1 MPTNG
6 RLALQACI
14 AEVLAPKAGNV
25 HPGAPFDDATWHD
38 FVASAIACAPIL
50 DVASER
56 GVGQTILDGVRVTR
70 EVADHNTNLGILLLL
85 APLCACEAIDDL
97 PNVLASLDAQDT
109 AKVYEAIALASPGG
123 LGDADIA
130 DVRDAAPNIPLVQA
144 MQLAADRDAVSR
156 QYVTNFTDIMRLAAM
171 FDEPLDQSISQVHL
185 AQMAREPDSLIA
197 RKCGQTVANES
208 QTRAQAVLDGQQTFA
223 SLDAWLRTDGHARN
237 PGTSADL
244 IAAALFV
251 ALKQQSIT
259 FPIAWE
265 MDLSSLP

>member
-1 MPTNG
+1 MPTQG

-38 FVASAIACAPIL
+38 FIASAIACAPLL
-50 DVASER
+50 DTAAQR
-56 GVGQTILDGVRVTR
+56 GIGQTILDCVRATQ

-85 APLCACEAIDDL
+85 APLCACNTLDDL

-109 AKVYEAIALASPGG
+109 ALVYEAIALASPGG
-123 LGDADIA
+123 LGDANNA
-130 DVRDAAPNIPLVQA
+130 DVHGSPPEVGLVEA
-144 MQLAADRDAVSR
+144 MALAADRDTVAR
-156 QYVTNFTDIMRLAAM
+156 QYATNFADIMHLAAL
-171 FDEPLDQSISQVHL
+171 FGEPLDQSIVQVHL
-185 AQMAREPDSLIA
+185 AQMARAPDSLIT
-197 RKCGQTVANES
+197 RKCGQTIANES

-223 SLDAWLRTDGHARN
+223 SLDAWLREDGHARN

-251 ALKQQSIT
+251 ALQQEHIT
-259 FPIAWE
+259 FPITWE
-265 MDLSSLP
+265 MDLSSLL